1 MSDRC
6 WDSSWNP
13 NFCSIRNVQVF
24 SSAASRISSSDS
36 LCPADGFHML
46 RLSSWRPLH
55 WCVSRSH
62 SLKQNTTEYHK
73 FKKLQSRDG
82 TTETIIFDESALI
95 ETDLCLSQYPP
106 APPRI
111 SRRKKLTAAAA
122 AISPPPPKNKNI
134 PQRRRYWRR
143 TQSLCTFIL
152 KLFHG

>member
-1 MSDRC
+1 MLRFKLKSKLLLNKKCSSLLFSSFQDLFF
-6 WDSSWNP
+6 WLFVSSWWFP
-13 NFCSIRNVQVF
+13 HAEALFIKVSTPVCEQE
-24 SSAASRISSSDS
+24 S
-36 LCPADGFHML
+36 L
-46 RLSSWRPLH
+46 
-55 WCVSRSH
+55 

-73 FKKLQSRDG
+73 FKKLQSRDR
-82 TTETIIFDESALI
+82 TTETIKFDESALI

-134 PQRRRYWRR
+134 PHRRRYWRR

-152 KLFHG
+152 KLFHD